1 MAKIIEVKLPKE
13 YENSNRYEIFK
24 DLESVAALTVHQKK
38 EIEDL
43 QGEIT
48 LKNAQIIKM
57 RGDILKLKSMIGH
70 QKIKIDELELESD
83 TIDIEVEEE
92 KKTPNFLPPSV
103 KFMEVKQEMPDF
115 NKKNFNEI

>member
-1 MAKIIEVKLPKE
+1 
-13 YENSNRYEIFK
+13 
-24 DLESVAALTVHQKK
+24 
-38 EIEDL
+38 
-43 QGEIT
+43 
-48 LKNAQIIKM
+48 
-57 RGDILKLKSMIGH
+57 MIGH

-83 TIDIEVEEE
+83 TIDIDVEEE

>member
-24 DLESVAALTVHQKK
+24 DLESVAALTVHQNKQ
-38 EIEDL
+38 IEDL
-43 QGEIT
+43 KGEVT

-83 TIDIEVEEE
+83 TIDIDIEEP
-92 KKTPNFLPPSV
+92 KTTPNFLPPSV

-115 NKKNFNEI
+115 SKKNFKEL

>member
-1 MAKIIEVKLPKE
+1 MARIIEVKLPKE

-24 DLESVAALTVHQKK
+24 DLESVAALSVYQKQQ
-38 EIEDL
+38 IEDL
-43 QGEIT
+43 KAENR

-115 NKKNFNEI
+115 EKKNFKEI